1 MDKYIVISPFKDLED
16 KLKTQPDGREYKLNE
31 SFPAT
36 KREVSEE
43 RLIELSTKN
52 NKLGYPVIKKV
63 QK

>member
-1 MDKYIVISPFKDLED
+1 MDKYEVIAPFKDLED
-16 KLKTQPDGREYKLNE
+16 KLKSQPSGREYKKGD

-43 RLIELSTKN
+43 RLEELSTKN